1 MKTISNDIHRIAFSC
16 KAVQVPFLL
25 RRGWGWVLAVCL
37 LLTSCGVY
45 NKYERPD
52 VNTTGLIRDVV
63 SDIDTLAVQDTAS
76 FGNLPWRSVFTDP
89 QLQALIT
96 QGLEHNA
103 NLQNAALTVQ
113 MYETM
118 LKAAKLAFL
127 PAITIG
133 GTSPMGS
140 ISTLYTDPR
149 QTTKSYSIPVAASW
163 TLDLFGNILSQK
175 RSTQMKLLGYKDYQ
189 MAVRA
194 QVVSG
199 IANSYYTLLM
209 LDEQLRI
216 LTEMSA
222 MSKETWEMMK
232 LQYQLGRMRSTS
244 VQSAEAAYLS
254 VQTQAN
260 DMRRQIRATEN
271 ALCLLIGQPGQ
282 QVPRSTLAEQSLPTE
297 FATGVGVRLLN
308 NRPDVHNAEMNLAA
322 CFHDVQTARSQ
333 FYPNVTV
340 GASAAFNN
348 GSGQINPGK
357 WLLSL
362 FGSLTQP
369 IFARGA
375 LIANLKVSKLKYEQ
389 AFNTWQNAI
398 LSAGNEVSNALVNYR
413 GYDEN
418 SKLEAQ
424 RIAVLTKTVED
435 TRALYKS
442 SGSTYL
448 EVLTAQ
454 TQLLSAQ
461 INKVSDDFSKMQS
474 VVSLY
479 TALGG
484 GGK

>member
-1 MKTISNDIHRIAFSC
+1 MK
-16 KAVQVPFLL
+16 KLL
-25 RRGWGWVLAVCL
+25 IFAAATML
-37 LLTSCGVY
+37 LGSCGLY

-52 VNTTGLIRDVV
+52 VNAQGLIRDAV
-63 SDIDTLAVQDTAS
+63 SDVDTLAVQDTAS

-89 QLQALIT
+89 QLQQLIE
-96 QGLEHNA
+96 QGLQKNA
-103 NLQNAALTVQ
+103 NLQNALLTVQ

-127 PAITIG
+127 PSVAIG
-133 GTSPMGS
+133 GSTPMGT
-140 ISTLYTDPR
+140 ISTTYTDPSV
-149 QTTKSYSIPVAASW
+149 TTKSYSIPVSASW
-163 TLDLFGNILSQK
+163 TLDLFGNVLSQK
-175 RSTQMKLLGYKDYQ
+175 RSTQMKLLGMKDYQ

-194 QVVSG
+194 QVISG

-209 LDEQLRI
+209 LDQQLAI
-216 LTEMSA
+216 VTEMSQMA
-222 MSKETWEMMK
+222 KDTWGMMQ
-232 LQYQLGRMRSTS
+232 LQYKLGRMRSTS

-260 DMRRQIRATEN
+260 DFRRQIRATEN
-271 ALCLLIGQPGQ
+271 ALSLLIGQAGQ
-282 QVPRSTLAEQSLPTE
+282 QIPRSTLAEQSLPSE
-297 FATGVGVRLLN
+297 FATGVGVALLK
-308 NRPDVHNAEMNLAA
+308 NRPDVHNAEMSLAA

-333 FYPNVTV
+333 FYPNITV
-340 GASAAFNN
+340 GASAAFSNLN
-348 GSGQINPGK
+348 GAMNPGK
-357 WLLSL
+357 WLTTL

-375 LIANLKVSKLKYEQ
+375 LVANLKVSQLQYEQ

-398 LSAGNEVSNALVNYR
+398 LSAGNEVSNALVNYQQ
-413 GYDEN
+413 YDAN

-424 RIAVLTKTVED
+424 RVKVLTKNVED
-435 TRALYKS
+435 TRDLYRS
-442 SGSTYL
+442 SGSSYL

-461 INKVSDDFSKMQS
+461 LSKVTDDFYKMQA

>member
-1 MKTISNDIHRIAFSC
+1 M
-16 KAVQVPFLL
+16 
-25 RRGWGWVLAVCL
+25 GL
-37 LLTSCGVY
+37 LLFCILLSSCGVY

-52 VNTTGLIRDVV
+52 VETAGLIRDAV

-76 FGNLPWRSVFTDP
+76 FGNLPWRALFTDP
-89 QLQALIT
+89 QLQALIE
-96 QGLEHNA
+96 QGLEKNV

-127 PAITIG
+127 PAITLG
-133 GTSPMGS
+133 SQQSMGN
-140 ISTLYTDPR
+140 IQTIYTDPSA
-149 QTTKSYSIPVAASW
+149 TTKSYTLPLTASW
-163 TLDLFGNILSQK
+163 TLDIFGNILSQK

-199 IANSYYTLLM
+199 IANAYYTLLM

-216 LTEMSA
+216 VTEMSEMA
-222 MSKETWEMMK
+222 KETWEMMK

-244 VQSAEAAYLS
+244 VQSAEASYLS
-254 VQTQAN
+254 ILTQAN
-260 DMRRQIRATEN
+260 DVRRQIRSTEN
-271 ALCLLIGQPGQ
+271 ALSLLIGQAGQ
-282 QVPRSTLAEQSLPTE
+282 QIPRTTLAQQVLPCE
-297 FATGVGVRLLN
+297 FATGVGVGLLK
-308 NRPDVHNAEMNLAA
+308 NRPDVHNAEMKLAA

-333 FYPNVTV
+333 FYPTITI
-340 GASAAFNN
+340 GATGAFTN
-348 GSGQINPGK
+348 GSGAFNPGK
-357 WLLSL
+357 WMTNL
-362 FGSLTQP
+362 FAGLTQP

-375 LIANLKVSKLKYEQ
+375 LIANLKVSKLQYEQ
-389 AFNTWQNAI
+389 AFNSWQNTI
-398 LSAGNEVSNALVNYR
+398 YSAGNEVSNALVNYNM
-413 GYDEN
+413 YDAN

-424 RIAVLTKTVED
+424 RIEVLTKNVED
-435 TRALYKS
+435 TKALYQSK
-442 SGSTYL
+442 GSTYL

-454 TQLLSAQ
+454 TQLLSSQ
-461 INKVSDDFSKMQS
+461 INKVTDDFQKMQA

>member
-1 MKTISNDIHRIAFSC
+1 MKKIMIFAAAT
-16 KAVQVPFLL
+16 LL
-25 RRGWGWVLAVCL
+25 MG
-37 LLTSCGVY
+37 SCGVY

-52 VNTTGLIRDVV
+52 VNTKGLIRDAY

-89 QLQALIT
+89 QLQALIE
-96 QGLEHNA
+96 QGLQRNA

-113 MYETM
+113 MYEAM

-127 PAITIG
+127 PAINIG
-133 GTSPMGS
+133 SQQSMGS
-140 ISTLYTDPR
+140 ISTLYTDPSV
-149 QTTKSYSIPVAASW
+149 TTKSYSLPVTASW

-194 QVVSG
+194 QVISG
-199 IANSYYTLLM
+199 IANAYYTLLM
-209 LDEQLRI
+209 LDRQQDI
-216 LTEMSA
+216 VKEMTQ

-232 LQYQLGRMRSTS
+232 LQYNLGRVRSTS

-254 VQTQAN
+254 NQTQAN
-260 DMRRQIRATEN
+260 DLQRQIRATEN
-271 ALCLLIGQPGQ
+271 ALSLLIGQAGQ
-282 QVPRSTLAEQSLPTE
+282 QIPRSTLENQSLPTE
-297 FATGVGVRLLN
+297 FSTGVGVALLK
-308 NRPDVHNAEMNLAA
+308 NRPDVHNAEMNLAS

-333 FYPNVTV
+333 FYPNITV
-340 GASAAFNN
+340 GASAAFTNSN
-348 GSGQINPGK
+348 GALAPGK
-357 WLLSL
+357 WLTTL

-369 IFARGA
+369 IFNRGA
-375 LIANLKVSKLKYEQ
+375 LTANLKVSKLQYEQ

-398 LSAGNEVSNALVNYR
+398 LSAGNEVSNALVNYN
-413 GYDEN
+413 GYDAN

-424 RIAVLTKTVED
+424 RIEVLQKNVED
-435 TRALYKS
+435 TQALYTS
-442 SGSTYL
+442 SGSSYL

-454 TQLLSAQ
+454 TQLLAAKL
-461 INKVSDDFSKMQS
+461 NKVTDDFNKMQA